1 MRAAIDEVNAQ
12 LLRDEMVELID
23 FDNLDLFIFILV
35 EAATLPRHMLKV
47 A

>member
-1 MRAAIDEVNAQ
+1 MRVATNEVNAQ
-12 LLRDEMVELID
+12 LLWDEMVELID
-23 FDNLDLFIFILV
+23 FDNPDLFIFILV